1 MVCLIIGSCLI
12 QRDVPQYF
20 EMAMYASYLEM
31 LDRFTEI
38 GWGVLERAF
47 LLESPSP
54 EHHIDP
60 QVPDKYKCDSFDEPV
75 TYDGATATYNG
86 TSLLQGDAV
95 SALEMSAAL
104 GRATDF
110 THRLLDA
117 HTEGA
122 SMEPMV
128 QQITDAWRP
137 LCHRWS
143 CDPENFWDIH
153 YASHQQTVM
162 LIQTD
167 SASTLRREIR
177 QRLKL
182 ERRVRAFMVDRY
194 EWFGSLMQS
203 TERSS
208 VRNFFDVTYRSDA
221 SVDTW
226 KAYGR
231 SGKAAMLRFAVPFT
245 RAVARFNETRATQS
259 FDQVEYRKFKVEQT
273 TPARG
278 DPSARALLAARESV
292 ETDEEDDG
300 DEDSSDVMA
309 HLEEDEVSAVARR
322 HGKGFIKKVGKG
334 IKKAAKKVGK
344 AVAKVA
350 TTVAKAVT
358 KVVAYLATLFACLG
372 DLFEFVTV
380 GYAKT
385 IATGID
391 FGAGITVGDMLPG
404 DIDTNKLNDIKASV
418 NQLMKAEPPD
428 VWISID
434 VAFAVGINTPA
445 SWVGAAVGG
454 GACCSTSSCG
464 AYFSVGILGTVEA
477 ASPTRTAAAAPV
489 PGEDSGS
496 VKSVSSTLPMDASTA
511 YAVKARPL
519 RYVRTALPG
528 FLGHIHVAHTAI
540 RQKRSCS
547 SVNFVT
553 SWIRWIVHLV
563 DFSPSAT
570 GDWTRKRSLEAIQR
584 RWTCREGCCPNASG
598 REATIPDSTGRIPCC
613 GTAGIHHRNRRYT
626 GKTMRGPPSLMEEN
640 NGRDLGSLEDQ
651 ADPESKFA
659 LTHQAR
665 AEAKQAFTHLDTFKR
680 VQRALLRPAQDA
692 EALSHAVLNNEPVLP
707 DSLVQGQQGFE
718 DLRDAPAPDVEEDDE
733 QHFAFTERM
742 KEWWSSALTWVY
754 PGGGERM
761 DWIDTATQVN
771 TPILSPACV
780 FGAVI
785 GDPVTGFKC
794 TQVMGASITA
804 FCCNFNL
811 LTGSNDCR

>member
-1 MVCLIIGSCLI
+1 MALSASGENSGRAFGIVGVIQLEGQGLLASQGRGRHHDPAHLARASAALQALRAGATPPAREDSVAESHVLGPLPPLSSPGAGDFSPAPLAEVAPLHPGGRKGEETGTIFAATQGRHHHPAERPGVAESAGRCCLVRALGGVMWGCLRGRVFLVSFRFIMKFARWLFAATLLVGAWSFKTSIDNSDDGDDDEEEVEEYGRFADLAVAFPIVISNLSNFTSLISGKYAPHDENLTHWFGMLENDMEMLFDKVSGFFNVLHASMEGQDGPTYCPTRSLRHIKECLIVASCLI
-12 QRDVPQYF
+12 QREVPQYI

-31 LDRFTEI
+31 LDRFVEI
-38 GWGVLERAF
+38 GYGLLERAI
-47 LLESPSP
+47 LLESPNP
-54 EHHIDP
+54 EHHPDA
-60 QVPDKYKCDSFDEPV
+60 QVPDKYHCDAFGEPV
-75 TYDGATATYNG
+75 IYDGATATYNE
-86 TSLLQGDAV
+86 TSLLQGDAA

-122 SMEPMV
+122 SMESMV
-128 QQITDAWRP
+128 QQITGAWRP
-137 LCHRWS
+137 FCHRWS

-162 LIQTD
+162 LMQTD
-167 SASTLRREIR
+167 SPSTLRREIR

-182 ERRVRAFMVDRY
+182 ERRVRDFMVDRY

-208 VRNFFDVTYRSDA
+208 VQNFFDVTARSEA

-259 FDQVEYRKFKVEQT
+259 FDQVEYQKFKAEQT

-278 DPSARALLAARESV
+278 DPSARALLAARE
-292 ETDEEDDG
+292 
-300 DEDSSDVMA
+300 
-309 HLEEDEVSAVARR
+309 
-322 HGKGFIKKVGKG
+322 HGKGFMKKVGKG

-350 TTVAKAVT
+350 TVVAKAVV
-358 KVVAYLATLFACLG
+358 KAVAYLATLFACLG

-404 DIDTNKLNDIKASV
+404 DIDTDKLNDVKASV
-418 NQLMKAEPPD
+418 NQLMKGEPPD

-434 VAFAVGINTPA
+434 VAFAIGANTPSLGQA
-445 SWVGAAVGG
+445 SWVGFAIGG

-464 AYFSVGILGTVEA
+464 AYFSVGALGT
-477 ASPTRTAAAAPV
+477 
-489 PGEDSGS
+489 
-496 VKSVSSTLPMDASTA
+496 
-511 YAVKARPL
+511 
-519 RYVRTALPG
+519 
-528 FLGHIHVAHTAI
+528 
-540 RQKRSCS
+540 
-547 SVNFVT
+547 
-553 SWIRWIVHLV
+553 
-563 DFSPSAT
+563 
-570 GDWTRKRSLEAIQR
+570 
-584 RWTCREGCCPNASG
+584 
-598 REATIPDSTGRIPCC
+598 
-613 GTAGIHHRNRRYT
+613 
-626 GKTMRGPPSLMEEN
+626 
-640 NGRDLGSLEDQ
+640 
-651 ADPESKFA
+651 
-659 LTHQAR
+659 
-665 AEAKQAFTHLDTFKR
+665 
-680 VQRALLRPAQDA
+680 
-692 EALSHAVLNNEPVLP
+692 
-707 DSLVQGQQGFE
+707 
-718 DLRDAPAPDVEEDDE
+718 
-733 QHFAFTERM
+733 
-742 KEWWSSALTWVY
+742 
-754 PGGGERM
+754 
-761 DWIDTATQVN
+761 VN

-794 TQVMGASITA
+794 TQVFGASITA

-811 LTGSNDCR
+811 LTGKNDCR

>member
-1 MVCLIIGSCLI
+1 LSSARQANKFVLRGACSLFPFRFIMKFTRWLFATTLLVGAWSFKTSIDNSDDGDDDDEEEAVEEYGRFADLAVAFPLVNANLSYLTGLISGKYAPHDENLTHWFGILENDLEMLFDKVSGYFTVLHASMEGQDGPTYCPTRSLRHIRVCLIIGSCLI

-60 QVPDKYKCDSFDEPV
+60 QVPDKYKCDAFDEPV

-128 QQITDAWRP
+128 QQITGAWRP

-162 LIQTD
+162 LMQTD

-350 TTVAKAVT
+350 TTVANAVT

-434 VAFAVGINTPA
+434 VAFAVGVNTPA

-464 AYFSVGILGTVEA
+464 AYFSVGILGT
-477 ASPTRTAAAAPV
+477 
-489 PGEDSGS
+489 
-496 VKSVSSTLPMDASTA
+496 
-511 YAVKARPL
+511 
-519 RYVRTALPG
+519 
-528 FLGHIHVAHTAI
+528 
-540 RQKRSCS
+540 
-547 SVNFVT
+547 
-553 SWIRWIVHLV
+553 
-563 DFSPSAT
+563 
-570 GDWTRKRSLEAIQR
+570 
-584 RWTCREGCCPNASG
+584 
-598 REATIPDSTGRIPCC
+598 
-613 GTAGIHHRNRRYT
+613 
-626 GKTMRGPPSLMEEN
+626 
-640 NGRDLGSLEDQ
+640 
-651 ADPESKFA
+651 
-659 LTHQAR
+659 
-665 AEAKQAFTHLDTFKR
+665 
-680 VQRALLRPAQDA
+680 
-692 EALSHAVLNNEPVLP
+692 
-707 DSLVQGQQGFE
+707 
-718 DLRDAPAPDVEEDDE
+718 
-733 QHFAFTERM
+733 
-742 KEWWSSALTWVY
+742 
-754 PGGGERM
+754 
-761 DWIDTATQVN
+761 VN